1 MSTVPTRYSP
11 QTNVAAGESGD
22 SSDSEDSRD
31 DNGKPRGQI
40 ILQIQF
46 CKFCTTFTEVYN
58 LNLMF
63 LNGDPLGF
71 YKPSDAFLCIPFKQ
85 SLQNEKELCLWKSL
99 WHSIISS

>member
-31 DNGKPRGQI
+31 DNGKPRGKI
-40 ILQIQF
+40 SLQIQF
-46 CKFCTTFTEVYN
+46 CKFCTTFTEFYI

-63 LNGDPLGF
+63 LSGDPLGF
-71 YKPSDAFLCIPFKQ
+71 L
-85 SLQNEKELCLWKSL
+85 
-99 WHSIISS
+99 